1 MTAAQ
6 WHLRPKTLDFL
17 AVKTPGSA
25 VLNCSVL
32 PTKLANS
39 RLYRAKIISR
49 LHFTDIASR
58 DDVVTRFGRYGNLF
72 QSLALFL

>member
-25 VLNCSVL
+25 VLNGSA
-32 PTKLANS
+32 KLANS
-39 RLYRAKIISR
+39 RLYGAKIISR
-49 LHFTDIASR
+49 LHFTGVASR